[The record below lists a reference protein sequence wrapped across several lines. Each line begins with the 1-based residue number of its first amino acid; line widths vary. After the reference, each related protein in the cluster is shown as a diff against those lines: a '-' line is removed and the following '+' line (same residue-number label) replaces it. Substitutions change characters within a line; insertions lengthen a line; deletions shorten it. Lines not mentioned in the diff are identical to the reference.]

1 VKKMVT
7 KVAINGFG
15 RIGRLALRAIVE
27 SKRKDIEVVAIN
39 DLGTPDFNAH
49 LLQYDSVHGQFPYK
63 VKSSKTSINPGLGP
77 IKIFSERNPEDLPW
91 KKLDVDVV
99 MECTG
104 IFTDKA
110 KASLHINAGAK
121 RVLISAPSKDAD
133 ITVVYGVNHQKI
145 RKSHKVIS
153 NASCT
158 TNCLAPVAM
167 VLDKLCGIN
176 QGYMTTVHAFTGDQA
191 ILDTLH
197 SDKRRARSASQSI
210 IPTSTGAA
218 KAVGLVLPQLAGKL
232 DGTAVR
238 VPTPNVSMIDLVFN
252 AKKKVTVEEINK
264 AMIKVSSG
272 SLTGVLNTSDEPLV
286 SIDYNHNPASSTFDL
301 TQTEVIGGKLGRVL
315 SWYDNEWGF
324 ANRMS
329 DTASIIGKL
338 IKK

>member
-1 VKKMVT
+1 MVT

-27 SKRKDIEVVAIN
+27 SKRKDISVVAIN

-49 LLQYDSVHGQFPYK
+49 LLQYDSIHGQFPYK
-63 VKSSKTSINPGLGP
+63 VKCTKTSINAGLGP
-77 IKIFSERNPEDLPW
+77 IKIYSERNPEDLPW
-91 KKLDVDVV
+91 GKLDVDIV

-110 KASLHINAGAK
+110 KASMHLKAGAK

-133 ITVVYGVNHQKI
+133 ITVVYGVNHKKI
-145 RKSHKVIS
+145 RKSHKVVS

-218 KAVGLVLPQLAGKL
+218 KAVGLVLPQLLGKL

-252 AKKKVTVEEINK
+252 SKKKVTVDQINN
-264 AMIKVSSG
+264 AMKKISSG
-272 SLTGVLNTSDEPLV
+272 ALKGVLNVSEEPLV

-301 TQTEVIGGKLGRVL
+301 TQTEVIGGRLGRVL

-329 DTASIIGKL
+329 DTASVIGKL
-338 IKK
+338 I

>member
-1 VKKMVT
+1 MVT

-272 SLTGVLNTSDEPLV
+272 SLKGVLNTSDEPLV

>member
-1 VKKMVT
+1 MVT

-15 RIGRLALRAIVE
+15 RIGRLALRAIIE

-49 LLQYDSVHGQFPYK
+49 LLQYDSIHGQFPYR
-63 VKSSKTSINPGLGP
+63 VRASKNSINVGSKA

-91 KKLDVDVV
+91 GKLNVDVV

-133 ITVVYGVNHQKI
+133 ITVVYGVNHKKI
-145 RKSHKVIS
+145 KKSHTVIS

-158 TNCLAPVAM
+158 TNCLSPVAM

-252 AKKKVTVEEINK
+252 AKKKVTIEEINN
-264 AMIKVSSG
+264 AMVKISSG
-272 SLTGVLNTSDEPLV
+272 SLKGVLNTSDQPLV

-329 DTASIIGKL
+329 DTASVIGKL
-338 IKK
+338 IK

>member
-1 VKKMVT
+1 MVT

-15 RIGRLALRAIVE
+15 RIGRLALRAIIE

-49 LLQYDSVHGQFPYK
+49 LLQYDSIHGQFPYK
-63 VKSSKTSINPGLGP
+63 VKSSKTSINAGLGP

-91 KKLDVDVV
+91 NKLNVDVV

-110 KASLHINAGAK
+110 KASQHIKAGAK

-133 ITVVYGVNHQKI
+133 ITVVYGVNHKKI
-145 RKSHKVIS
+145 RKSHTVIS

-218 KAVGLVLPQLAGKL
+218 KAVGLVLPKLSGKL

-264 AMIKVSSG
+264 AMIKISSG
-272 SLTGVLNTSDEPLV
+272 SLKGVLNISDEPLV

-329 DTASIIGKL
+329 DTASVIGKL
-338 IKK
+338 IK

>member
-1 VKKMVT
+1 MVT

-27 SKRKDIEVVAIN
+27 SKRRDIEVVAIN

-49 LLQYDSVHGQFPYK
+49 LLQYESIHGQFPYK
-63 VKSSKTSINPGLGP
+63 VRASKNSINVGSKA

-91 KKLDVDVV
+91 GKLNVDVV

-121 RVLISAPSKDAD
+121 KVLISAPSKDAD
-133 ITVVYGVNHQKI
+133 ITVVYGVNHKKI
-145 RKSHKVIS
+145 KKSHTVIS

-252 AKKKVTVEEINK
+252 AKKKVTIEEINN
-264 AMIKVSSG
+264 AMVKISSG
-272 SLTGVLNTSDEPLV
+272 SLKGVLNTSDQPLV

-329 DTASIIGKL
+329 DTASVIGKL
-338 IKK
+338 IK

>member
-1 VKKMVT
+1 MVT

-15 RIGRLALRAIVE
+15 RIGRLALRAIIE

-49 LLQYDSVHGQFPYK
+49 LLQYDSIHGQFPYK
-63 VKSSKTSINPGLGP
+63 VRASKNSINVGSKA

-91 KKLDVDVV
+91 GKLNVDVV

-133 ITVVYGVNHQKI
+133 ITVVYGVNHKKI
-145 RKSHKVIS
+145 KKNHTVIS

-252 AKKKVTVEEINK
+252 AKKKVTIEEINN
-264 AMIKVSSG
+264 AMVKISSG
-272 SLTGVLNTSDEPLV
+272 SLKGVLNTSDQPLV

-329 DTASIIGKL
+329 DTASVIGKL
-338 IKK
+338 IK

>member
-1 VKKMVT
+1 MVT

-15 RIGRLALRAIVE
+15 RIGRLALRAIIE
-27 SKRKDIEVVAIN
+27 AKRKDIEVVAIN

-49 LLQYDSVHGQFPYK
+49 LLQYDSIHGQFPYK
-63 VKSSKTSINPGLGP
+63 VRASKNSINVGSKA

-91 KKLDVDVV
+91 GKLNVDVV

-133 ITVVYGVNHQKI
+133 ITVVYGVNHKKI
-145 RKSHKVIS
+145 KKSHTVIS

-252 AKKKVTVEEINK
+252 AKKKVTIEEINN
-264 AMIKVSSG
+264 AMVKISSG
-272 SLTGVLNTSDEPLV
+272 SLKGVLNTSDQPLV

-329 DTASIIGKL
+329 DTASVIGKL
-338 IKK
+338 IK

>member
-1 VKKMVT
+1 MVT

-49 LLQYDSVHGQFPYK
+49 LLQYDSIHGQFPYK
-63 VKSSKTSINPGLGP
+63 VRASKNSINVGSKA

-91 KKLDVDVV
+91 GKLNVDVV

-133 ITVVYGVNHQKI
+133 ITVVYGVNHKKI
-145 RKSHKVIS
+145 KKNHTVIS

-252 AKKKVTVEEINK
+252 AKKKVTIEEINN
-264 AMIKVSSG
+264 AMVKISSG
-272 SLTGVLNTSDEPLV
+272 SLKGVLNTSDQPLV

-324 ANRMS
+324 AIRMS
-329 DTASIIGKL
+329 DTASVIGKL
-338 IKK
+338 IK

>member
-1 VKKMVT
+1 MVT

-49 LLQYDSVHGQFPYK
+49 LLQYDSIHGQFPYK
-63 VKSSKTSINPGLGP
+63 VRASKNSINVGSKA

-91 KKLDVDVV
+91 GKLNVDVV
-99 MECTG
+99 ECTG

-133 ITVVYGVNHQKI
+133 ITVVYGVNHKKI
-145 RKSHKVIS
+145 KKSHTVIS

-252 AKKKVTVEEINK
+252 AKKKVTIEEINN
-264 AMIKVSSG
+264 AMVKISSG
-272 SLTGVLNTSDEPLV
+272 SLKGVLNTSDQPLV

-329 DTASIIGKL
+329 DTASVIGKL
-338 IKK
+338 IK

>member
-1 VKKMVT
+1 MVT

-63 VKSSKTSINPGLGP
+63 VKSSKTSINAGLGP

-252 AKKKVTVEEINK
+252 AKKKVTIEEINK

-272 SLTGVLNTSDEPLV
+272 SLKGVLNTSDEPLV

>member
-1 VKKMVT
+1 MVT

-15 RIGRLALRAIVE
+15 RIGRLALRAIIE

-49 LLQYDSVHGQFPYK
+49 LLQYDSIHGQFPYK
-63 VKSSKTSINPGLGP
+63 VRASKNSINVGSKA

-91 KKLDVDVV
+91 GKLNVDVV

-121 RVLISAPSKDAD
+121 KVLISAPSKDAD
-133 ITVVYGVNHQKI
+133 ITVVYGVNHKKI
-145 RKSHKVIS
+145 KKSHTVIS

-252 AKKKVTVEEINK
+252 AKKKVTIEEINN
-264 AMIKVSSG
+264 AMVKISSG
-272 SLTGVLNTSDEPLV
+272 SLKGVLNTSDQPLV

-329 DTASIIGKL
+329 DTASVIGKL
-338 IKK
+338 IK

>member
-1 VKKMVT
+1 MT
-7 KVAINGFG
+7 IKVGINGFG
-15 RIGRLALRAIVE
+15 RIGRNVLRAILE
-27 SKRKDIEVVAIN
+27 SGRTDIEVIEIN
-39 DLGTPDFNAH
+39 DLGPVETNAH
-49 LLQYDSVHGQFPYK
+49 LLEFDSIHGRFQGK
-63 VKSSKTSINPGLGP
+63 VKVVDGKIDVGSGLINVSAEKDP
-77 IKIFSERNPEDLPW
+77 SNLPW
-91 KKLDVDVV
+91 NEVDIAL
-99 MECTG
+99 ECTG

-110 KASLHINAGAK
+110 KASLHLKAGAK

-133 ITVVYGVNHQKI
+133 ITVVYGVNHKKI

-167 VLDKLCGIN
+167 VIDKLCGIN

-218 KAVGLVLPQLAGKL
+218 KAVGLVLPQLLGKL

-252 AKKKVTVEEINK
+252 SKKKVSVDQIND
-264 AMIKVSSG
+264 AMKKISSG
-272 SLTGVLNTSDEPLV
+272 SLKGVLNVSDQPLV

-301 TQTEVIGGKLGRVL
+301 TQTEVIGGRLGRVL

-329 DTASIIGKL
+329 DTASVIGKL
-338 IKK
+338 I

>member
-1 VKKMVT
+1 MVT

-27 SKRKDIEVVAIN
+27 SKRKDIQVVAIN

-49 LLQYDSVHGQFPYK
+49 LLQYDSIHGQFPYK
-63 VKSSKTSINPGLGP
+63 VKSSKTSINAGLGP

-91 KKLDVDVV
+91 EKLDVDVV

-133 ITVVYGVNHQKI
+133 ITVVYGVNHKKI

-191 ILDTLH
+191 ILDTLQW
-197 SDKRRARSASQSI
+197 KCSI
-210 IPTSTGAA
+210 I
-218 KAVGLVLPQLAGKL
+218 
-232 DGTAVR
+232 
-238 VPTPNVSMIDLVFN
+238 
-252 AKKKVTVEEINK
+252 
-264 AMIKVSSG
+264 
-272 SLTGVLNTSDEPLV
+272 NTSAHAEPC
-286 SIDYNHNPASSTFDL
+286 SIT
-301 TQTEVIGGKLGRVL
+301 
-315 SWYDNEWGF
+315 
-324 ANRMS
+324 
-329 DTASIIGKL
+329 
-338 IKK
+338 IKA

>member
-1 VKKMVT
+1 MVT

-49 LLQYDSVHGQFPYK
+49 LLQYDSIHGQFPYK
-63 VKSSKTSINPGLGP
+63 VRASKNSINVGSKA

-91 KKLDVDVV
+91 GKLNVDVV

-121 RVLISAPSKDAD
+121 RVLISAPSKNAD
-133 ITVVYGVNHQKI
+133 ITVVYGVNHKKI
-145 RKSHKVIS
+145 KKSHTVIS

-252 AKKKVTVEEINK
+252 AKKKVTIEEINN
-264 AMIKVSSG
+264 AMVKISSG
-272 SLTGVLNTSDEPLV
+272 SLKGVLNTSDQPLV

-329 DTASIIGKL
+329 DTASVIGKL
-338 IKK
+338 IK

>member
-1 VKKMVT
+1 MVT

-49 LLQYDSVHGQFPYK
+49 LLQYDSIHGQFPYK
-63 VKSSKTSINPGLGP
+63 VRASKNSINVGSKA

-91 KKLDVDVV
+91 GKLNVDVV

-121 RVLISAPSKDAD
+121 KVLISAPSKDAD
-133 ITVVYGVNHQKI
+133 ITVVYGVNHKKI
-145 RKSHKVIS
+145 KKSHTVVSI
-153 NASCT
+153 ASCT

-252 AKKKVTVEEINK
+252 AKKKVTIEEINN
-264 AMIKVSSG
+264 AMVKISSG
-272 SLTGVLNTSDEPLV
+272 SLKGVLNTSDQPLV

-329 DTASIIGKL
+329 DTASVIGKL
-338 IKK
+338 IK

>member
-1 VKKMVT
+1 MVT

-27 SKRKDIEVVAIN
+27 SKRKDISVVAIN

-49 LLQYDSVHGQFPYK
+49 LLQYDSIHGQFPYK
-63 VKSSKTSINPGLGP
+63 VKCTKTSINAGLGP
-77 IKIFSERNPEDLPW
+77 IKIYSERNPEDLPW
-91 KKLDVDVV
+91 GKLDVDIV

-110 KASLHINAGAK
+110 KASMHLKAGAK

-133 ITVVYGVNHQKI
+133 ITVVYGVNHKKI

-218 KAVGLVLPQLAGKL
+218 KAVGLVLPQLLGKL

-252 AKKKVTVEEINK
+252 SKKKVTVDQINN
-264 AMIKVSSG
+264 AMKKISSG
-272 SLTGVLNTSDEPLV
+272 ALKGVLNVSEEPLV

-301 TQTEVIGGKLGRVL
+301 TQTEVIGGRLGRVL

-329 DTASIIGKL
+329 DTASVIGKL
-338 IKK
+338 I

>member
-1 VKKMVT
+1 MVT

-39 DLGTPDFNAH
+39 DLGTSDFNAH
-49 LLQYDSVHGQFPYK
+49 LLQYDSIHGQFPYK
-63 VKSSKTSINPGLGP
+63 VRASKNSINVGSKA
-77 IKIFSERNPEDLPW
+77 IKIFSERNPKDLPW
-91 KKLDVDVV
+91 GKLNVDVV

-133 ITVVYGVNHQKI
+133 ITVVYGVNHKKI
-145 RKSHKVIS
+145 KKSHTVIS

-252 AKKKVTVEEINK
+252 AKKKVTIEEINN
-264 AMIKVSSG
+264 AMVKISSG
-272 SLTGVLNTSDEPLV
+272 SLKGVLNTSDQPLV

-329 DTASIIGKL
+329 DTASVIGKL
-338 IKK
+338 IK

>member
-1 VKKMVT
+1 MVT

-27 SKRKDIEVVAIN
+27 SKRKDIQVVAIN

-49 LLQYDSVHGQFPYK
+49 LLQYDSIHGQFPHK
-63 VKSSKTSINPGLGP
+63 VKSSKTSINTGLGP

-91 KKLDVDVV
+91 EKLDVDVV

-133 ITVVYGVNHQKI
+133 ITVVYGVNHKKI

-218 KAVGLVLPQLAGKL
+218 KAVGLVLPQLLGKL

-264 AMIKVSSG
+264 AMVKISSG
-272 SLTGVLNTSDEPLV
+272 PLKGILNVSDEPLV

-315 SWYDNEWGF
+315 SWYDNE
-324 ANRMS
+324 
-329 DTASIIGKL
+329 
-338 IKK
+338 